1 MPISQRQFVFF
12 GERDVSKRKEPTSK
26 EKHEKIESVFRRY
39 VGNESALVKL
49 KTAAFTAL
57 SRPNHQMSDL
67 SFGFFGPPS
76 CGKTTLAR
84 LYAEVVDLPYVELSA
99 QSLEDLNY
107 LLDKVSEACQRKR
120 LRLEKQMDGNYYLP
134 PVVIFID
141 EAHNLSKSV
150 MQGLL
155 KATEHEDRMMQ
166 CEDGTIVNTKCV
178 TWMIATTDEGLLFDA
193 FRTRFSPIH
202 LKYLKKSDISK
213 IVREKHPDLSSDA
226 CDRIAFYN
234 SRIPRKALE
243 FARYVEMY
251 LRMRED
257 LTDCEAVDEVA
268 TQEGIDSS
276 GMHEVHLKV
285 LLALKDGPVA
295 KSRIGHITG
304 RKTEEN
310 ERYIMP
316 WLLADVEDQ
325 PALVKVTTR
334 GYILTKDGEEV
345 IRQRLS
351 A

>member
-1 MPISQRQFVFF
+1 MFVSQQQFIFF
-12 GERDVSKRKEPTSK
+12 GEKDAARRKEPTSK
-26 EKHEKIESVFRRY
+26 EKHEKIELVFKRY

-67 SFGFFGPPS
+67 SFGLFGPPS

-99 QSLEDLNY
+99 QSLESLNY
-107 LLDKVSEACQRKR
+107 LLEKIAESCLNKR
-120 LRLEKQMDGNYYLP
+120 LRLEKQTDGSFYLP
-134 PVVIFID
+134 PCVIFID
-141 EAHNLSKSV
+141 EAHNLPKSV

-155 KATEHEDRMMQ
+155 KATEHEDRIMQ

-202 LKYLKKSDISK
+202 LKYLRKADISK
-213 IVREKHPDLSSDA
+213 IVSAKHPGLSESA
-226 CDRIAFYN
+226 CDRIAFFN

-251 LRMRED
+251 QRMRED
-257 LTDCEAVDEVA
+257 LSPCQAVDEVA
-268 TQEGIDSS
+268 AQEGIDQF
-276 GMHEVHLKV
+276 GMHEVHTKV
-285 LLALKDGPVA
+285 LMALKEGPIA
-295 KSRIGHITG
+295 KSRIGHVTG

-316 WLLADVEDQ
+316 WLLSDVEDQ

-334 GYILTKDGEEV
+334 GYSLTKEGEEMV
-345 IRQRLS
+345 RQRLS